1 MSSEPSAQGVSPRA
15 QRPGTQ
21 KSSGTVAKK
30 GDRAAKEKPAI
41 VLPPVGEEEP
51 KNPGMLAAGLG
62 DQDSRPRGSVC
73 CHQPL
78 VAGVSQAGWW
88 CAVVPGTEL
97 EVQKDALVGE
107 TDEPGNNNR
116 ISGAK
121 KCCMERAPPAE
132 VQCVNVAS
140 SWHMVSVKS
149 GNHH

>member
-51 KNPGMLAAGLG
+51 KNPGTLAAGLG

-78 VAGVSQAGWW
+78 VAGLARLDGALLCQALNWRCRKMLWWARQTSQEIIIEFLVQRS
-88 CAVVPGTEL
+88 AVWKEL
-97 EVQKDALVGE
+97 HLLKF
-107 TDEPGNNNR
+107 
-116 ISGAK
+116 
-121 KCCMERAPPAE
+121 
-132 VQCVNVAS
+132 
-140 SWHMVSVKS
+140 SV
-149 GNHH
+149 